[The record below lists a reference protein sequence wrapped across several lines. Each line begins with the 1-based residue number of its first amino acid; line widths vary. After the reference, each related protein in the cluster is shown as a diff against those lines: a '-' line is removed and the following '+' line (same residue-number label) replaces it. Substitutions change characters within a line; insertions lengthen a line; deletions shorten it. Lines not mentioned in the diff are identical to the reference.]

1 MKAEV
6 KSLLNGL
13 MVYWD
18 EVEEA
23 ARYYVHLLIGYTP
36 QTVTQ
41 YQEIAVVE
49 VPRNIKYHSFTN
61 LAKIDRGDPIGSG
74 INRSRGR
81 ATQKNYFIYVEAE
94 DRTGKIVAKTGKQVG
109 TVYSMVNG
117 CYSLDN

>member
-36 QTVTQ
+36 QTKTQ
-41 YQEIAVVE
+41 YQEIAVIE
-49 VPRNIKYHSFTN
+49 VPRNIKYHSFTD
-61 LAKIDRGDPIGSG
+61 LAKIDQEEAILSHYHASG
-74 INRSRGR
+74 KD
-81 ATQKNYFIYVEAE
+81 THKNYFIYVEAE
-94 DRTGKIVAKTGKQVG
+94 DRTGKIIAKTEKQVG
-109 TVYSMVNG
+109 KVYVMFNG
-117 CYSLDN
+117 YYSLSN